1 MNYKLGHMPSLFPI
15 SKYNLVHK
23 KNEQTDENFISLK
36 SGPPAFRYVAY
47 AAKLLFGGKHQVIYL
62 SGTGQACRKVVQAVE
77 TLRNRIQGLHV
88 AYEITATEF
97 NDVYHPTEEGLDII
111 TINRK
116 IHTLRATVVLGED
129 SKIEHSL
136 GYLKPS
142 DKVLDEEGFKKK
154 VADHYERT
162 KEIVEKRTVDINERK
177 KRREEK
183 IANGETVAE
192 SLEKPAIEARDP
204 LAPHRPKRI
213 RNTRKPSGNETHRN
227 YHNREKGQEI
237 QYENKDKKQTVH
249 LNGDALVEGVKQP
262 RKQRR
267 NKANRNNSKEDFT
280 QKVENKPE
288 NDQKDKVPVKQNEKP
303 KREQQLDKEGNP
315 IKQEPRNVNKNNRQE
330 RQQGHVRS
338 DQPIGHRD
346 NRNENRDNRNDNR
359 DNKPVYRNDN
369 RPDYRN
375 VNRPVYRNDNRP
387 DYRNDNRDNRPDNR
401 ANRPDN
407 RDNRP
412 DNRDNR
418 PDYRDNRNHN
428 RDNRTDVRDNRPQY
442 DDNQRENR
450 EYQPRNAPVQ
460 RENVRYRDDYYNAG
474 DERRPNN
481 YRNDRPNYR
490 NSNTDIQRARPIG
503 GRPYYRDN
511 EGKQTN
517 NNYGPNRSDS
527 RGRNWRNQASERD
540 EETRKPSNGGNFRGD
555 IDQPFKLTKEEPKN
569 YQTGTEKEHVPS
581 QNRFRERN
589 A

>member
-1 MNYKLGHMPSLFPI
+1 MSSLFPI

-23 KNEQTDENFISLK
+23 KTEQSDENVINLK
-36 SGPPAFRYVAY
+36 SGPRPFRYAAY

-62 SGTGQACRKVVQAVE
+62 NGTGQACSKVVQTVE

-97 NDVYHPTEEGLDII
+97 NDEYHPIEEGLDII

-116 IHTLRATVVLGED
+116 IHTIHATVVLGD
-129 SKIEHSL
+129 ASKIEHSL

-142 DKVLDEEGFKKK
+142 DKVFDEEGFKKK
-154 VADHYERT
+154 VADHFERT
-162 KEIVEKRTVDINERK
+162 KERVEKRVIDINERK

-192 SLEKPAIEARDP
+192 SLEKPVREPRDP
-204 LAPHRPKRI
+204 NAPHRPKRV
-213 RNTRKPSGNETHRN
+213 RNTRKPSGNEPHRN
-227 YHNREKGQEI
+227 YHNGQNRQEI
-237 QYENKDKKQTVH
+237 QYENKDKKQAVH
-249 LNGDALVEGVKQP
+249 LNGDAPAEGDKQP

-267 NKANRNNSKEDFT
+267 NKANRNNSKEDYT

-288 NDQKDKVPVKQNEKP
+288 NDQKDKAPVKKNEKP

-315 IKQEPRNVNKNNRQE
+315 IKQEPRHVNKNNRQE
-330 RQQGHVRS
+330 RQQGDVRP
-338 DQPIGHRD
+338 DQQSGHKD
-346 NRNENRDNRNDNR
+346 NRNDNRDNRNDNR
-359 DNKPVYRNDN
+359 D
-369 RPDYRN
+369 
-375 VNRPVYRNDNRP
+375 NRPVYRNDNRP
-387 DYRNDNRDNRPDNR
+387 DYRNDNRPIYRNDNRPDYRNDNR
-401 ANRPDN
+401 VNRNDNRDNRPDN

-418 PDYRDNRNHN
+418 NDN
-428 RDNRTDVRDNRPQY
+428 RDNRTDRRDSRPQY
-442 DDNQRENR
+442 DDNRRENR
-450 EYQPRNAPVQ
+450 EYQPRNAPVL
-460 RENVRYRDDYYNAG
+460 RENDRYRNDYYNAG

-490 NSNTDIQRARPIG
+490 NSNTDIQSARPIG

-511 EGKQTN
+511 EGRQAN

-527 RGRNWRNQASERD
+527 RGRNWRNQATERD

-555 IDQPFKLTKEEPKN
+555 NDQPFKLTKEEPKN